1 MARITGVSV
10 LAREVQPDDVIMNEW
25 TLKTMRVKAVRL
37 VHGESVALVCIRDDD
52 GRPETLKGNWD
63 GITRLITREKPAYE
77 PEE

>member
-25 TLKTMRVKAVRL
+25 TRKTMRVERVHLIHGDSVKLFCVR
-37 VHGESVALVCIRDDD
+37 EDD
-52 GRPETLKGNWD
+52 GRPETLNGSWD
-63 GITRLITREKPAYE
+63 GITRLIVRATPAYE